1 MPSRAIPSAR
11 SSPASELAL
20 IGETADHSTM
30 ARGFAGKRA
39 FITGGSS
46 GIGKS
51 LAGLLVDEGA
61 HVCIAAR
68 GRAKL
73 DEALAE
79 LRPRV
84 RDPGQILTS
93 VALDVGDR
101 EAVERAAPAI
111 LAELGGVDLLINNA
125 GITHP
130 AAMLDTPPELFDAIM
145 QVNYFGTVHVT
156 RALLPSMIEAGGGQI
171 AIVSSLAGVIG
182 IYGYTA
188 YSASKFALVGFAEC
202 LRQDLLGHGIAVS
215 LVFPPDTDT
224 PQLEAENRI
233 KPAQTKAIAGTVKVL
248 SPEFVARATLAGL
261 RRRRHRIIPGFE
273 SKFSVFMAQRF
284 PGLTRAV
291 LDAQLRRFE
300 RKQLGPG

>member
-1 MPSRAIPSAR
+1 
-11 SSPASELAL
+11 
-20 IGETADHSTM
+20 M
-30 ARGFAGKRA
+30 ARGFGGKRV

-68 GRAKL
+68 GQARL

-79 LRPRV
+79 LRPRA
-84 RDPGQILTS
+84 RDPEQILTS

-101 EAVERAAPAI
+101 DAVERAGPTI

-125 GITHP
+125 GISYP
-130 AAMLDTPPELFDAIM
+130 AAMLDTPPEMYDSIM
-145 QVNYFGTVHVT
+145 RVNYFGTVHVT
-156 RALLPSMIEAGGGQI
+156 RALLPSMIEAGGGQV

-202 LRQDLLGHGIAVS
+202 LRQDLLRHNIGVS
-215 LVFPPDTDT
+215 VVYPPDTDT
-224 PQLEAENRI
+224 PQLAEENRI

-248 SPEFVARATLAGL
+248 SSEYVARVTLAGL
-261 RRRRHRIIPGFE
+261 RRRRYQIIPGFE
-273 SKFSVFMAQRF
+273 SKFSCFMARRF
-284 PGLTRAV
+284 PGLTRWV
-291 LDAQLRRFE
+291 LDGQLRRFE
-300 RKQLGPG
+300 RKQLPEAVS